1 MAGTGAQAL
10 YSKLMSVEFEALR
23 LQNAKEGKKMEW
35 IQLMSKVRLERPDA
49 FSSPGR
55 SPFQQDIDRI
65 VFSSAFRRLAHK
77 TQVHPLSSNDH
88 VHTRLTHSIEV
99 ASVGRSLGTIVGAE
113 IVSRYNLPPLT
124 ADAFGYVVQ
133 AACLAHDIGNPPFGH
148 SGEDAI
154 CDWFQNQDGNTN
166 VFRNSVE
173 GAQREDLRHFEGN
186 AQGFRILT
194 QLENYK
200 WAGGLQLTYAVLGTF
215 SKYPRSSVAV
225 RPGDNYPGG
234 KKLGFFDS
242 EREYF
247 SKVAAGLGLVRRQEN
262 ADYWCR
268 HPLAFL
274 VEAADDICY
283 AVIDIED
290 GYELGYLSYK
300 EARDI
305 LAPIAG
311 ANAKIS
317 SSMAEPE
324 QIAKYRAVAIGELV
338 NAASSAFLDNEA
350 ALLAGTFDREIIDE
364 TPYKKHIK
372 DAKELAKVKLYWSD
386 RKTKLEIAGN
396 EIIHG
401 LLDIFKEMVE
411 GLEQA
416 NWDVTKLRGKTQKLA
431 RLLPLDNVSSRY
443 AALQRV
449 ADFISGMTDR
459 YAVDLFRNLRGIS
472 TGA

>member
-1 MAGTGAQAL
+1 MDWT
-10 YSKLMSVEFEALR
+10 
-23 LQNAKEGKKMEW
+23 
-35 IQLMSKVRLERPDA
+35 QLMSEARLLRSGA
-49 FSSPGR
+49 ISSPGR

-113 IVSRYNLPPLT
+113 IVKRSNLASLT
-124 ADAFGYVVQ
+124 ADSFGYVVQ

-148 SGEDAI
+148 SGEDSI
-154 CDWFQNQDGNTN
+154 CAWFQNGNAN

-173 GAQREDLRHFEGN
+173 GAEREDLRHFEGN

-215 SKYPRSSVAV
+215 SKYPRSSLTV
-225 RPGDNYPGG
+225 RGNDSYPGG
-234 KKLGFFDS
+234 KKLGFFNS
-242 EREYF
+242 EKEYF
-247 SKVAAGLGLVRRQEN
+247 SAVAEGLGLIRRQPG

-283 AVIDIED
+283 AIIDIED
-290 GYELGYLSYK
+290 GYELGYLSFN
-300 EARDI
+300 EARSI

-311 ANAKIS
+311 ASANVS
-317 SSMAEPE
+317 SEMAERE

-338 NAASSAFLDNEA
+338 NAASAAFLDNEE
-350 ALLAGTFDREIIDE
+350 ALLSGEFGKEIIDE
-364 TPYKKHIK
+364 TTHNEHIK
-372 DAKELAKVKLYWSD
+372 AAKELAKVKLYWSD

-396 EIIHG
+396 EVIHG
-401 LLDIFKEMVE
+401 LLDIFREMVDDLE
-411 GLEQA
+411 RAAWEVKGLG
-416 NWDVTKLRGKTQKLA
+416 GKTQRLA
-431 RLLPLDNVSSRY
+431 RLLPLDNVNSRY
-443 AALQRV
+443 GALQRV

-459 YAVDLFRNLRGIS
+459 YAIDLFRNLRGIS
-472 TGA
+472 TGT